1 MATKFQGYAQRSGF
15 QESDPGYAA
24 LAKMQERDDRVISG
38 LRENLRALETRNRQS
53 ENDLQRAQS
62 QQEQNRKDIFIEE
75 DVFRNQEAALNQN
88 ISTTRRNKDA
98 VVKKALD
105 PIGKLNSLAKFSE
118 TLATGL
124 IAVRKKDI
132 KATFSP
138 RYSL

>member
-62 QQEQNRKDIFIEE
+62 QQEQNMKDIFIEE
-75 DVFRNQEAALNQN
+75 DVFRKVQSDLKDHN
-88 ISTTRRNKDA
+88 ISEEE
-98 VVKKALD
+98 
-105 PIGKLNSLAKFSE
+105 I
-118 TLATGL
+118 
-124 IAVRKKDI
+124 RKKMDELNE
-132 KATFSP
+132 KAKSDFK
-138 RYSL
+138 